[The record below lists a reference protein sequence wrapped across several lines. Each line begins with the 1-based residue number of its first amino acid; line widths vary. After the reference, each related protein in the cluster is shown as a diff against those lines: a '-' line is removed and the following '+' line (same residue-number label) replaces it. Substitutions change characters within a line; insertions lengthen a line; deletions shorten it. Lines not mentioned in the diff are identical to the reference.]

1 MDSKI
6 LNSLKKVIN
15 ETINKNYKK
24 SQRKSV
30 RERYKG
36 ISKGFNKIMDIM
48 EKEELQEALQ
58 NLYYMA
64 VELGYKDTATAISYA
79 EDTLM
84 SEVETT

>member
-1 MDSKI
+1 
-6 LNSLKKVIN
+6 
-15 ETINKNYKK
+15 
-24 SQRKSV
+24 
-30 RERYKG
+30 
-36 ISKGFNKIMDIM
+36 MDIM

-84 SEVETT
+84 SEVETP